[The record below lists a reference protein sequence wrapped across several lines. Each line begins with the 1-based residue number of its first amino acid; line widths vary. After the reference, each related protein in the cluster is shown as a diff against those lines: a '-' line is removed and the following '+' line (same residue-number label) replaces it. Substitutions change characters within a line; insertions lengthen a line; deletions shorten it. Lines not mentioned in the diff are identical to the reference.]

1 MAFFVARQPIFDQKQ
16 EVYGY
21 ELFYRDGFENVYNNQ
36 VDGDKATYDVLTSS
50 FMVIGINEL
59 TGGKKAFINFTE
71 KLLKDRVPTVF
82 DKGIIVIELLEQIT
96 PDENIIAA
104 CKEIKAKG
112 YTIALD
118 DFVLSSKYLPLLK
131 IADIIKVDYLNTSK
145 ENRRKIIQVA
155 KKFGLDLLAEKVET
169 RKEFKDALD
178 LGYKYFQGYFF
189 SKPRILKGDDPP
201 AYKIN
206 YFQALKEINREEID
220 IKKLAEIIKRDVA
233 LSYKL
238 LKLINSAAFGVRNKI
253 ESIQQAIVLLGLKE
267 IRKWMNLV
275 VIKEMANE
283 KEIEIIR
290 LSLIRAKFC
299 ESLTEQIGEFH
310 NRDKYFMVGL
320 FSLIDVLLKRK
331 LEHIL
336 KDLPIADE
344 IRWSLLGYQSLM
356 NDIYQLVVNYEKA
369 NWNQFELI
377 RKKAG
382 VKEEIVAKNYLK
394 AVKWCNQIMQL
405 DFSD

>member
-1 MAFFVARQPIFDQKQ
+1 MTFFVARQPIFDQKQ
-16 EVYGY
+16 QVYGY

-71 KLLKDRVPTVF
+71 NLLNDKVPTVF
-82 DKGIIVIELLEQIT
+82 DKGIIVIEVLEEIT

-118 DFVLSSKYLPLLK
+118 DFVLSPKYLPLLK
-131 IADIIKVDYLNTSK
+131 TADIIKVDYLNTSR
-145 ENRRKIIQVA
+145 ENRREIIQVA

-189 SKPRILKGDDPP
+189 SKPRILQGDDPP
-201 AYKIN
+201 AYKVN

-267 IRKWMNLV
+267 IKKWMNLV

-344 IRWSLLGYQSLM
+344 IRWSLLGYQSLI

-369 NWNQFELI
+369 NWDQFELI
-377 RKKAG
+377 RKKVG
-382 VKEEIVAKNYLK
+382 VKENIVAKNYLK

-405 DFSD
+405 AL